1 MGLFDIFSNSDASNA
16 AAAQSQAL
24 AAGEQQ
30 AQGFIGSG
38 NQNLIQTYQ
47 AALSPFNA
55 NYAAVAPGQN
65 QLGNLLGLNGAN
77 GSATAQ
83 NTLQNLPGYQ
93 FALNQG
99 AQNVLRNQ
107 SATGQ
112 LNSGAT
118 NVDLQ
123 NQGQGVASQNYF
135 NYANQLQP
143 YLGAANNAATG
154 VAGVNTGLG
163 NQLNQNFNTLGQIAY
178 GTEAGIGNAQ
188 AQADYANLAAS
199 GALWGG
205 ILGAGS
211 NIVGAGLKP
220 GGFLGSEPRFK
231 EDIKLDGYHNSG
243 LPIYQ
248 FRYRGGKKRYYG
260 VMAPD
265 LEKYCPAAVRGKPGY
280 RNVSKSVVSQIL
292 REYGRGRSLG

>member
-1 MGLFDIFSNSDASNA
+1 MA
-16 AAAQSQAL
+16 AANSTAQPYIATGSQQLENTYAGAL
-24 AAGEQQ
+24 A
-30 AQGFIGSG
+30 
-38 NQNLIQTYQ
+38 
-47 AALSPFNA
+47 PFNQ
-55 NYAAVAPGQN
+55 NYAATAPGQN

-107 SATGQ
+107 TATGQ

-154 VAGVNTGLG
+154 IAGVNTGLG
-163 NQLNQNFNTLGQIAY
+163 NQLNANQNTLAGMQY
-178 GTEAGIGNAQ
+178 GTLAGQGNAY
-188 AQADYANLAAS
+188 AQADYANLASS

-205 ILGAGS
+205 ILGGAS
-211 NIVGAGLKP
+211 NV
-220 GGFLGSEPRFK
+220 LGKVFSPST
-231 EDIKLDGYHNSG
+231 IKTS
-243 LPIYQ
+243 
-248 FRYRGGKKRYYG
+248 
-260 VMAPD
+260 
-265 LEKYCPAAVRGKPGY
+265 
-280 RNVSKSVVSQIL
+280 
-292 REYGRGRSLG
+292 